1 MSAVLQLCDATQP
14 RRTPEDIRVTYRI
27 YSIPKLFSLASN
39 TFSGSWPELS
49 DPDSIRS
56 RASFG
61 RLFFMVTLRA
71 MTLLEVVMWW
81 NMLSIEA
88 ISVEGAILRNEPDNE
103 RERKE

>member
-1 MSAVLQLCDATQP
+1 
-14 RRTPEDIRVTYRI
+14 
-27 YSIPKLFSLASN
+27 
-39 TFSGSWPELS
+39 
-49 DPDSIRS
+49 
-56 RASFG
+56 
-61 RLFFMVTLRA
+61 MVTLRA